1 MSCPTRR
8 QSCERCGWIASSE
21 MAEVITAVNRTDDA
35 TIGSPPPL
43 LFFKSLADES
53 SCCSPHIVAL
63 CRCAH
68 CAPYTSESVTDTR
81 TSRSECARLSL
92 PSERTAERELDEGRR
107 ANDKSR
113 IQHIKRP
120 VKAMKEIDIDPPKLG
135 VVSPGNASLWEFLLE
150 LLANPMY
157 EPYIRWRNRER
168 GLFKIHN
175 SEVVAA
181 LWGKHKHRSNMNFD
195 KMARAMR
202 YYYGKNI
209 LDKGAEGGRLEYEFR
224 SGSNWLEYV
233 PRSIKNDTNNQQSD
247 VSNWGASVKQG
258 LTKRKRRRYWNSSHQ
273 R

>member
-63 CRCAH
+63 CRCPH

-135 VVSPGNASLWEFLLE
+135 VVSPGEVHVIAPSSRLVSLNPCKFL
-150 LLANPMY
+150 AIN
-157 EPYIRWRNRER
+157 
-168 GLFKIHN
+168 K
-175 SEVVAA
+175 
-181 LWGKHKHRSNMNFD
+181 
-195 KMARAMR
+195 
-202 YYYGKNI
+202 
-209 LDKGAEGGRLEYEFR
+209 
-224 SGSNWLEYV
+224 
-233 PRSIKNDTNNQQSD
+233 
-247 VSNWGASVKQG
+247 
-258 LTKRKRRRYWNSSHQ
+258 
-273 R
+273 